1 MPRTNKSIKDGKKE
15 KIFELRSHGYSYGE
29 IQKVTGFSKSA
40 ISYHLGDGQKEKCL
54 ERNKKL
60 QRGVF
65 RKTRDF
71 HNSSR
76 GERGEYKDVEV
87 TRIQHV
93 RKKARIFM
101 YGHKGKRKGT
111 YYMHKNKLTYQGGVI
126 WDYLDRIWPGIS
138 LKKVEEKAEMQA
150 VNQWT
155 GELDFE
161 DGKPI
166 MFPMVRCKLSG
177 EVVDAELSNIH
188 CDHIDGNRLN
198 NHPDNFSFVKARFNA
213 LKAQDKYDE
222 LYENCKKFIKVYQDR
237 GTSPAELRSSGPKQ
251 RPERVATT
259 PGVGGESIR
268 RGVSS
273 DDNVF
278 KDKSY
283 SDDYRSGGAY
293 KAMLSL
299 FADHVSEEEY
309 AEHCK
314 KFFKGDNENNT

>member
-15 KIFELRSHGYSYGE
+15 KIFELRSHGYSYGQ
-29 IQKVTGFSKSA
+29 IQKVTGFSKSS

-87 TRIQHV
+87 TRIEHI
-93 RKKARIFM
+93 RKKGRIFM

-111 YYMHKNKLTYQGGVI
+111 YYMHKNKLTYQDGII
-126 WDYLDRIWPGIS
+126 WDYLNRIWPGIS
-138 LKKVEEKAEMQA
+138 LKNMKVQA

-161 DGKPI
+161 DGKPV
-166 MFPMVRCKLSG
+166 MYPMVRCKLSG
-177 EVVDAELSNIH
+177 EIVDAELSNIH

-198 NHPDNFSFVKARFNA
+198 NRPDNFSFVKARFNA
-213 LKAQDKYDE
+213 LKAQDNYDQ

-237 GTSPAELRSSGPKQ
+237 GTSPAELRSTGPKQ

-259 PGVGGESIR
+259 PGVGGESAR
-268 RGVSS
+268 RGVPS
-273 DDNVF
+273 DENE
-278 KDKSY
+278 
-283 SDDYRSGGAY
+283 YRCGGAY
-293 KAMLSL
+293 RAMLKL
-299 FADHVSEEEY
+299 FADNL
-309 AEHCK
+309 K
-314 KFFKGDNENNT
+314 NEKTDT

>member
-15 KIFELRSHGYSYGE
+15 KIFELRSHGYSYGQ

-40 ISYHLGDGQKEKCL
+40 IAYHLGDGQKEKCL

-87 TRIQHV
+87 TRIEHI
-93 RKKARIFM
+93 RKKGRIFM

-111 YYMHKNKLTYQGGVI
+111 YYMHKNKLTYQDGII

-138 LKKVEEKAEMQA
+138 LKNMKVQA

-213 LKAQDKYDE
+213 LKAQDNYDQ

-237 GTSPAELRSSGPKQ
+237 GTSPAELRSTGPKQ

-259 PGVGGESIR
+259 PGVGGESAR

-273 DDNVF
+273 DENE
-278 KDKSY
+278 
-283 SDDYRSGGAY
+283 YRCGGAY
-293 KAMLSL
+293 RAMLKL
-299 FADHVSEEEY
+299 FADNL
-309 AEHCK
+309 K
-314 KFFKGDNENNT
+314 NENNT

>member
-15 KIFELRSHGYSYGE
+15 KIFKLRSYGYSYGQ
-29 IQKVTGFSKSA
+29 IQKATGFSKSA
-40 ISYHLGDGQKEKCL
+40 IAYHIGDGQKEKCL

-71 HNSSR
+71 ISSSR
-76 GERGEYKDVEV
+76 GQRGEYKDNKV
-87 TRIQHV
+87 TRISSI

-111 YYMHKNKLTYQGGVI
+111 YYMHKNKLTYQGGKI
-126 WDYLDRIWPGIS
+126 WDYLNKIWPGIS
-138 LKKVEEKAEMQA
+138 LKDMKVQA

-155 GELDFE
+155 GELDFK
-161 DGKPI
+161 DDKPV
-166 MFPMVRCKLSG
+166 MYPMVRCKLSDQ
-177 EVVDAELSNIH
+177 VVDAEMSDVH

-198 NHPDNFSFVKARFNA
+198 NHPSNFSFVTRRFNA
-213 LKAQDKYDE
+213 MKEQDNYDQ
-222 LYENCKKFIKVYQDR
+222 LYDNCKKFIKMYDRVR
-237 GTSPAELRSSGPKQ
+237 GTCPAELRSSGPKQ

-259 PGVGGESIR
+259 LGVRGESAR

-278 KDKSY
+278 NDKTV
-283 SDDYRSGGAY
+283 SDDYKSGGAY
-293 KAMLSL
+293 KAILKM
-299 FADHVSEEEY
+299 FATQLDDKKF
-309 AEHCK
+309 AAHCK